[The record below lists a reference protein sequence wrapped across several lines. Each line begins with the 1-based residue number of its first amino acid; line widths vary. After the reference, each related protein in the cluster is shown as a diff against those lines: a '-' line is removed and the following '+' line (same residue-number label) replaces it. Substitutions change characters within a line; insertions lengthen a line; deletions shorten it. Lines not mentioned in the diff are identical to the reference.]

1 MNVIQIEI
9 KNKIAELSAPAL
21 IVCGNSDYVVE
32 FNFDEE
38 WDEHPIRTAR
48 FSTWKGFTDV
58 VFEGSQCPVPVLSN
72 ASYVKIGVFAGD
84 LRTTTPAYIPC
95 KKSILC
101 EGGAPIEP
109 TPDVYAQLIAMIESG
124 MVKGEQGEKGEK
136 GEKGDA
142 GSIKFIPVAELPT
155 EGIDESAIYII
166 PDPDGAE
173 ENRFIEYVYIAD
185 SWEVLGK
192 ISIQVDHSEYVKK
205 DQYANGQRAGLVRSN
220 PNGGAQ
226 ISEYGEGLI
235 YLTMAEEKEII
246 NKVNRYKPIVPENL
260 DYAMMAGL
268 ANCLKPELWTD
279 DTTDENG
286 ETVQGAKT
294 KARELLGA
302 VGKTESATKDKL
314 GLVLKAEAN
323 HVNTYRY
330 GYYVDAYFLPIGV
343 RSFLVNPPAHVDWT
357 DENKTKA
364 CETLGALPLSG
375 GTMTGE
381 IVLGQGDNKGINLGN
396 AGVINS
402 GLYTVL
408 GFVGGNL
415 VIGSYRNQ
423 TVLRTLANGKL
434 KVQFGDASGTVE
446 NVATEKYVDDLIA
459 NLQAQI
465 DELKGS

>member
-1 MNVIQIEI
+1 MNVINIEI

-32 FNFDEE
+32 FNFDDE
-38 WDEHPIRTAR
+38 WTEHPIRTAR

-124 MVKGEQGEKGEK
+124 MVRGEQGEKGEK

-173 ENRFIEYVYIAD
+173 ENRFIEYVYIAG

-192 ISIQVDHSEYVKK
+192 ISVQVDHSEYVKFTDYASATK
-205 DQYANGQRAGLVRSN
+205 HGVVKTSAAHGTGMTVGGVLQLAPASPAILDQRNSAL
-220 PNGGAQ
+220 
-226 ISEYGEGLI
+226 
-235 YLTMAEEKEII
+235 
-246 NKVNRYKPIVPENL
+246 KPIAAKDL
-260 DYAMMAGL
+260 DYAVYL
-268 ANCLKPELWTD
+268 AITGKKYQADMVTFSYGNQRPL
-279 DTTDENG
+279 TDEEKG
-286 ETVQGAKT
+286 YV
-294 KARELLGA
+294 LDWLG
-302 VGKTESATKDKL
+302 VT
-314 GLVLKAEAN
+314 
-323 HVNTYRY
+323 
-330 GYYVDAYFLPIGV
+330 
-343 RSFLVNPPAHVDWT
+343 
-357 DENKTKA
+357 
-364 CETLGALPLSG
+364 ALI
-375 GTMTGE
+375 E
-381 IVLGQGDNKGINLGN
+381 
-396 AGVINS
+396 
-402 GLYTVL
+402 
-408 GFVGGNL
+408 
-415 VIGSYRNQ
+415 
-423 TVLRTLANGKL
+423 
-434 KVQFGDASGTVE
+434 
-446 NVATEKYVDDLIA
+446 
-459 NLQAQI
+459 NLQKQI

>member
-38 WDEHPIRTAR
+38 WAEHPVRTAR

-58 VFEGSQCPVPVLSN
+58 VFEGSQCHVPALSN

-124 MVKGEQGEKGEK
+124 MVRGEQGEKGEK

-142 GSIKFIPVAELPT
+142 GSIKFIPVPASETDDPKDALPK
-155 EGIDESAIYII
+155 ENIDESAIYII

-173 ENRFIEYVYIAD
+173 ENRFIEYVYIAG

-192 ISIQVDHSEYVKK
+192 ISVQVDHSEFVKK
-205 DQYANGQRAGLVRSN
+205 TNSSGFFVYVRRNSDDVVI
-220 PNGGAQ
+220 PYL
-226 ISEYGEGLI
+226 IGEQAYTFPLRDAHGEVCVG
-235 YLTMAEEKEII
+235 TPTADMHAV
-246 NKVNRYKPIVPENL
+246 NKKY
-260 DYAMMAGL
+260 
-268 ANCLKPELWTD
+268 
-279 DTTDENG
+279 
-286 ETVQGAKT
+286 
-294 KARELLGA
+294 
-302 VGKTESATKDKL
+302 
-314 GLVLKAEAN
+314 AEAN
-323 HVNTYRY
+323 
-330 GYYVDAYFLPIGV
+330 F
-343 RSFLVNPPAHVDWT
+343 
-357 DENKTKA
+357 
-364 CETLGALPLSG
+364 LPLSG

-381 IVLGQGDNKGINLGN
+381 IVLGQGDNKGINLGD

-402 GLYTVL
+402 GVHTVL
-408 GFVGGNL
+408 GFLSGGLVVGAYN
-415 VIGSYRNQ
+415 RQ
-423 TVLRTLANGKL
+423 TTLRTAINSKL
-434 KVQFGDASGTVE
+434 KVQFGQAGIGTVE

-459 NLQAQI
+459 NLQKQI
-465 DELKGS
+465 DELKNS